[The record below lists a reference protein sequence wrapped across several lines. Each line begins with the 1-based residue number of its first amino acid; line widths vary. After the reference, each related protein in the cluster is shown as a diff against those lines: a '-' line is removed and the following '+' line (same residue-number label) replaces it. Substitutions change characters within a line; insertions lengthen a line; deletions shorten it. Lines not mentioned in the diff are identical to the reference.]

1 MTVLVENI
9 TYIVKVVKK
18 MCKLIAAFAFII
30 DIEISISGTSA
41 SFLIKSSALSEQCQ
55 PYAKDHIFKSENA
68 KCNDVFEQR
77 GFGQKCV

>member
-30 DIEISISGTSA
+30 DIEISSSGTSA
-41 SFLIKSSALSEQCQ
+41 NFLIKSPALSEQCQ
-55 PYAKDHIFKSENA
+55 P
-68 KCNDVFEQR
+68 
-77 GFGQKCV
+77 